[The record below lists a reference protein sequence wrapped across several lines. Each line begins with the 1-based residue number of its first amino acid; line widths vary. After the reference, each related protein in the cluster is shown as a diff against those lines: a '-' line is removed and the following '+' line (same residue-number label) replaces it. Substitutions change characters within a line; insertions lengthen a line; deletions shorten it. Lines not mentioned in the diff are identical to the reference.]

1 MANRWYSKKIQETVE
16 TTASGSAGYPLLAMV
31 IIPPTMQRYNNNSK
45 TPNKMT
51 EKIKNSEVL
60 ITSYYLAFKALE
72 EVWIKDG
79 SELKLL
85 YKKFEE

>member
-1 MANRWYSKKIQETVE
+1 
-16 TTASGSAGYPLLAMV
+16 
-31 IIPPTMQRYNNNSK
+31 
-45 TPNKMT
+45 MT